1 MDDTTTAARRQKFQR
16 FFAQRNDYRIYVGVT
31 NFFGIVK
38 TAELASQGFWT
49 FDRTAIVILGRI
61 AAL

>member
-1 MDDTTTAARRQKFQR
+1 LGLPGGYQLHLL
-16 FFAQRNDYRIYVGVT
+16 GVT

-38 TAELASQGFWT
+38 IAELASQGFWM
-49 FDRTAIVILGRI
+49 FDRTAIVICSRI

>member
-1 MDDTTTAARRQKFQR
+1 LARDRHLS
-16 FFAQRNDYRIYVGVT
+16 VT